1 MPQLSILGGIY
12 SDAVAEVRT
21 SYPRNMV
28 PVFKDN
34 GVSIGYL
41 RQAEGIDS
49 FSSGPGV
56 DRGAIVW
63 NGVHYRVMGT
73 KLVSVS
79 GAGVVTVLG
88 DVGAGPAVSLD
99 YSFVNLIIGSGGRL
113 YYWDGATLTQVTDP
127 DLGTSVDSLFLNG
140 YTVSTDGEFIVVTDL
155 NNPLS
160 VDPLKYGSSEVDPDP
175 IVGLRQFRNELYAL
189 NRFTIEVF
197 DNVGGAGFPFAPI
210 AGAQIT
216 KGCVGTRAAVICAE
230 TLAFMGGGRNEAI
243 AIYLGAGGQI
253 RKISDDEIEKRI
265 STYTEDELAL
275 CLLETRKLDDH
286 EFLYLHLPAETWV
299 YDVIGS
305 AKFQKPIWFSLHS
318 DAETVGNYR
327 AKNFVFCFNQWFC
340 GDKTTFNIGLLTTT
354 VTTQYDEIVGW
365 LFDTAYLY
373 NASKG
378 AIIHSLELVATPGR
392 APTGR
397 NPQIFY
403 SFTDDGLTWSNERI
417 AGAGQRGE
425 YRKRIT
431 WQQCGQ
437 MENYRGL
444 RFRGA
449 NDTPIGFMRLEAEL
463 EPLYV

>member
-1 MPQLSILGGIY
+1 MAQISILSGIY
-12 SDAVAEVRT
+12 SDMAAAVRT
-21 SYPRNMV
+21 AYPRNMYPV
-28 PVFKDN
+28 PKQN
-34 GVSIGYL
+34 GVSTGYMK
-41 RQAEGIDS
+41 QAEGIES
-49 FSSGPGV
+49 FSTGPGI
-56 DRGAIVW
+56 DRGAIIW
-63 NGVHYRVMGT
+63 NGIHYRVMGT

-79 GAGVVTVLG
+79 SPGVVVVLG

-113 YYWDGATLTQVTDP
+113 YYWDGTTLTQVTDP
-127 DLGTSVDSLFLNG
+127 DLGVCVDALFLNG
-140 YTVSTDGEFIVVTDL
+140 YTVSTDGEFIVVTDI

-175 IVGLRQFRNELYAL
+175 IVGLRDFRNELYAL

-216 KGCVGTRAAVICAE
+216 KGCVGTRAAVFCSE

-243 AIYLGAGGQI
+243 AIYMAAGGQD

-275 CLLETRKLDDH
+275 CLLETRKFDNREL
-286 EFLYLHLPAETWV
+286 LYLHLPQETWV
-299 YDVIGS
+299 FDVLASQAFGV
-305 AKFQKPIWFSLHS
+305 PVWYSLHS
-318 DAETVGNYR
+318 DMGVEENYR
-327 AKNFVFCFNQWFC
+327 AKNFVFAFNRWFC
-340 GDKTTFNIGLLTTT
+340 GDKATYDIGQMSDSI
-354 VTTQYDEIVGW
+354 TTQYDEIVGW
-365 LFDTAYLY
+365 QFDTAYLY
-373 NASKG
+373 NASRG
-378 AIIHSLELVATPGR
+378 AIIHQLELVATPGR
-392 APTGR
+392 SPAGK

-431 WQQCGQ
+431 WMQCGA

-449 NDTPIGFMRLEAEL
+449 NDTPEAFMRLEAEM
-463 EPLYV
+463 EPLYA